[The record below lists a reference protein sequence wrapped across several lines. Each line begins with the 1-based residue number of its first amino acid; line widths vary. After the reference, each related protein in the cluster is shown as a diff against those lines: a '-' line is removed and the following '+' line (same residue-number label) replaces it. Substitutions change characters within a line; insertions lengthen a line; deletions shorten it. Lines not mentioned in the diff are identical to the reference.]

1 MMNGGSWS
9 DSNVDRLGTVQHRQ
23 NHRNSVLTENRR
35 VSFEHDET
43 VTKTTSSESIKTHH
57 TNTTTTNAAAGAA
70 TSSGKTAAK
79 TIYVRCQYPKCG
91 KMDDLPKAKRTYKV
105 CHNCDFMYCSRECRR
120 AHWDKHKK
128 ACLHSRVG
136 ELCRKVL
143 SMIKQNDQLLYQAS
157 AIARKGFLTRGRGCV
172 KYFFSNPQT
181 AEHFTDGKFNYIDP
195 IFVKW
200 NDLSQNETGSVLFA
214 ELVRICKNYNPDTR
228 VVLYVAIYVV
238 SEIPTNG
245 PVEWE
250 RQIVAR
256 CAKTKLSPRLT
267 IDNSS
272 SSATA
277 TATTTASGPNGG
289 IVVATNGGKNENPP
303 TLVLTSLPGSKGT
316 EKDRQISFTNI
327 QRHLRQRGVSLRK
340 QFPEVYNRLCSYV
353 ERTSET
359 FTPVTIYPVDSTS
372 GKTFMCIIMPDAEP
386 ERLNIIPT
394 DGRVI
399 KTIDITKDDEDV
411 K

>member
-1 MMNGGSWS
+1 M
-9 DSNVDRLGTVQHRQ
+9 
-23 NHRNSVLTENRR
+23 
-35 VSFEHDET
+35 
-43 VTKTTSSESIKTHH
+43 K
-57 TNTTTTNAAAGAA
+57 
-70 TSSGKTAAK
+70 
-79 TIYVRCQYPKCG
+79 
-91 KMDDLPKAKRTYKV
+91 
-105 CHNCDFMYCSRECRR
+105 
-120 AHWDKHKK
+120 
-128 ACLHSRVG
+128 
-136 ELCRKVL
+136 
-143 SMIKQNDQLLYQAS
+143 
-157 AIARKGFLTRGRGCV
+157 V
-172 KYFFSNPQT
+172 KYKNRIVNTVFFVTN
-181 AEHFTDGKFNYIDP
+181 FTKVIDP

-316 EKDRQISFTNI
+316 EKDRS
-327 QRHLRQRGVSLRK
+327 RK
-340 QFPEVYNRLCSYV
+340 FYIFIFY
-353 ERTSET
+353 
-359 FTPVTIYPVDSTS
+359 IHH
-372 GKTFMCIIMPDAEP
+372 
-386 ERLNIIPT
+386 
-394 DGRVI
+394 I
-399 KTIDITKDDEDV
+399 KR
-411 K
+411 